1 MKNTKRLVL
10 AGIIT
15 FVVGLIITF
24 PARVAY
30 QWFAPAELKLNG
42 INGSI
47 WRGSATQGSAGGI
60 YLSDINW
67 RFRPLGLV
75 TGKLAY
81 TANSKLASGFI
92 DANVAV
98 GVGSSLI
105 LSDVTGALT
114 LDALAD
120 MLPLSGIE
128 GDISLQFD
136 ELVVEDGLPV
146 EVTGTLKIANLVSR
160 YLSPTPLGDYQANF
174 ETEADVI
181 LGSVDAISGVLDLIG
196 TIKLRNDSSY
206 EFTGQV
212 AAKPGA
218 PINIAQQLQLL
229 GSPDSEGRREFRIEG
244 QL

>member
-67 RFRPLGLV
+67 SFRPLGLV

-81 TANSKLASGFI
+81 AASSKLASGFI

-98 GVGSSLI
+98 GVGGSLV

-114 LDALAD
+114 LDTLAE
-120 MLPLSGIE
+120 MLPLSGIQ

-160 YLSPTPLGDYQANF
+160 YLSPTSLGDYQANF

-181 LGSVDAISGVLDLIG
+181 LGYVDAISGVLDLIG
-196 TIKLRNDSSY
+196 TIKLRNDRSY

>member
-42 INGSI
+42 ISGSI

-67 RFRPLGLV
+67 SFRPLGLV

-81 TANSKLASGFI
+81 AASSNLASGFV

-98 GVGSSLI
+98 GVGGSLI
-105 LSDVTGALT
+105 LSNVTGALT

-120 MLPLSGIE
+120 MLQLSGIE

-196 TIKLRNDSSY
+196 TIKLHNDRNY